1 MEWMT
6 MGSLRKSK
14 VEEGKTTFSYN
25 FCSLMVNEVQ
35 PDKKEMEKVKPRQT
49 LSRQE
54 ETNDIRKQYNERFW
68 RNYNVLLATPLENK
82 VIRDLTFEESL
93 EQQFKKNQ

>member
-1 MEWMT
+1 MT
-6 MGSLRKSK
+6 MGDFRKSK
-14 VEEGKTTFSYN
+14 VHEGKTTGSYN

-35 PDKKEMEKVKPRQT
+35 TDKKEMEKVKPRQT
-49 LSRQE
+49 L
-54 ETNDIRKQYNERFW
+54 NRKEDTDDVRRQYNERFW